1 MVFNVFNEVFLKM
14 RATRAIIH
22 LDAFRRN
29 IRLVRSRIGPGRK
42 LCVPVKADGYGHGAV
57 PLAKT
62 ALEEGA
68 AFLAVATVEEGAELR
83 RAGIDA
89 AILLLSVPIP
99 EEIPELAAHRLTPL
113 VGDPDFVTALNAA
126 AEGSAEPLTVHLK
139 VDTGMGR
146 VGCPPESAADLARLI
161 ATQKGLRLGGVA
173 THLAVSDSLKAED
186 QRYTKEQLGRF
197 SSAVAAI
204 RAAGIDPG
212 LVHAANTGALAF
224 HEDAFFDMVRPGILL
239 YGYAPKGAEKILPV
253 RPVMELVSGVVFIKQ
268 VRKGD
273 SVSYG
278 RTWVADRDTTIATIP
293 VGYGDGLP
301 RRLSGQGFR
310 VRINGAWYP
319 LAGRICMDQCML
331 DLGPGA
337 AVRRWDTVTLFGG
350 DALSAADIA
359 DMLGTIS
366 YEITCGVNKRA
377 PRIYVDP

>member
-1 MVFNVFNEVFLKM
+1 LDVFRHN
-14 RATRAIIH
+14 IH
-22 LDAFRRN
+22 L
-29 IRLVRSRIGPGRK
+29 VRERIGADRK

-89 AILLLSVPIP
+89 AILLLSIPIP
-99 EEIPELAAHRLTPL
+99 QEIPEIIAHRLVPL
-113 VGDPDFVTALNAA
+113 VSDEDFVTELSAKLAA
-126 AEGSAEPLTVHLK
+126 AAGSSGAPLTVHLK

-146 VGCPPESAADLARLI
+146 VGCAPEAAAGLAALI
-161 ATQKGLRLGGVA
+161 AAQPGLRLGGVA
-173 THLAVSDSLKAED
+173 THLAVSDSLDPED
-186 QRYTKEQLGRF
+186 TRYTKEQLRRF
-197 SSAVAAI
+197 SAAVEAI
-204 RAAGIDPG
+204 RAAGVDPG

-224 HEDAFFDMVRPGILL
+224 HGDAFLDMVRPGILL
-239 YGYAPKGAEKILPV
+239 YGYAPAGAEKTLPV
-253 RPVMELVSGVVFIKQ
+253 KPVMELQSRVVFIKR

-278 RTWVADRDTTIATIP
+278 RIWIADRDTVIGTVP

-301 RRLSGQGFR
+301 RRLSGQGFK

-331 DLGPGA
+331 DLGPDTT
-337 AVRRWDTVTLFGG
+337 VRRWDTVTLFGG

-359 DMLGTIS
+359 ETLGTIS
-366 YEITCGVNKRA
+366 YEITCGINKRA
-377 PRIYVDP
+377 PRVYVDP

>member
-1 MVFNVFNEVFLKM
+1 M
-14 RATRAIIH
+14 RATQAIIH

-29 IRLVRSRIGPGRK
+29 IRLVRSRIGAGRK

-57 PLAKT
+57 PLAKA

-99 EEIPELAAHRLTPL
+99 EELPELIARRLTPL
-113 VGDPDFVTALNAA
+113 VGDADFVRALNAA
-126 AEGSAEPLTVHLK
+126 AAGAPEPLTVHLK

-146 VGCPPESAADLARLI
+146 VGCPPESAAELAALI
-161 ATQKGLRLGGVA
+161 AAQRGLRLGGVA
-173 THLAVSDSLKAED
+173 THLAVSDSLERED
-186 QRYTKEQLGRF
+186 QRYTREQLGRF
-197 SSAVAAI
+197 ASAVAAI

-212 LVHAANTGALAF
+212 LVHAANTGAVAF

-239 YGYAPKGAEKILPV
+239 YGYAPAGAEKTLPV

-278 RTWVADRDTTIATIP
+278 RTWIAERDTLIATIP

-301 RRLSGQGFR
+301 RRLSGQGFK
-310 VRINGAWYP
+310 VRINGAWHP
-319 LAGRICMDQCML
+319 LAGRICMDQCMV

-337 AVRRWDTVTLFGG
+337 PVRRWDAVTLFGG
-350 DALSAADIA
+350 DALSAADLA
-359 DMLGTIS
+359 ETLGTIS
-366 YEITCGVNKRA
+366 YEITCGINKRV
-377 PRIYVDP
+377 PRVYVDPGTAGNRH

>member
-1 MVFNVFNEVFLKM
+1 M

-29 IRLVRSRIGPGRK
+29 IRLVRARIGAGRK
-42 LCVPVKADGYGHGAV
+42 LCVPVKADGYGHGAI

-62 ALEEGA
+62 AVEEGA

-83 RAGIDA
+83 RGGIDG

-99 EEIPELAAHRLTPL
+99 EEIPELIAHRLTPL
-113 VGDPDFVTALNAA
+113 VGDAEFVAALAA
-126 AEGSAEPLTVHLK
+126 ASERPADPLTVHLK

-146 VGCPPESAADLARLI
+146 VGCPPESAAELASLI
-161 ATQKGLRLGGVA
+161 AARPGLRLSGVA
-173 THLAVSDSLKAED
+173 THLAVSDSLDPED
-186 QRYTKEQLGRF
+186 RRYTREQLDRF
-197 SSAVAAI
+197 AAAVAAI
-204 RAAGIDPG
+204 RAAGLDPG
-212 LVHAANTGALAF
+212 LVHAANTRAGAV

-239 YGYAPKGAEKILPV
+239 YGYPPAGAEMPAK
-253 RPVMELVSGVVFIKQ
+253 PVMELESRVVFVKQ

-278 RTWVADRDTTIATIP
+278 RTWIASRDTVIATIP

-331 DLGPGA
+331 DLGPDA
-337 AVRRWDTVTLFGG
+337 TVRRWDAVTLFGG
-350 DALSAADIA
+350 DALSAAAIA
-359 DMLGTIS
+359 EMLGTIS
-366 YEITCGVNKRA
+366 YEITCGINKRV
-377 PRIYVDP
+377 PRVYVDP

>member
-1 MVFNVFNEVFLKM
+1 M
-14 RATRAIIH
+14 RATRTIIH
-22 LDAFRRN
+22 LDAFRHN
-29 IRLVRSRIGPGRK
+29 IRLVRSRVGAGRK

-57 PLAKT
+57 PLAKA

-99 EEIPELAAHRLTPL
+99 EELPELVARKLIPL
-113 VGDPDFVTALNAA
+113 VGDAEFVKELAAA
-126 AEGSAEPLTVHLK
+126 AEPSAEPLTVHLK

-146 VGCPPESAADLARLI
+146 VGCPPEGAAELAALI
-161 ATQKGLRLGGVA
+161 AAQRGLRLGGAA
-173 THLAVSDSLKAED
+173 THLAVSDSLAPED
-186 QRYTKEQLGRF
+186 QRHTKEQLGRF
-197 SSAVAAI
+197 AAAVSAI

-212 LVHAANTGALAF
+212 LVHAANTGAVAF

-239 YGYAPKGAEKILPV
+239 YGYAPAGAEKTLPV
-253 RPVMELVSGVVFIKQ
+253 KPVMELASKVVFVKR

-278 RTWVADRDTTIATIP
+278 RTWVADRDTVIATIP

-301 RRLSGQGFR
+301 RRLSGQGFKVR
-310 VRINGAWYP
+310 VNGAWYP

-331 DLGPGA
+331 DLGPDST
-337 AVRRWDTVTLFGG
+337 VRRWDDVVLFGG

-359 DMLGTIS
+359 ELLGTIS
-366 YEITCGVNKRA
+366 YEITCGINKRA
-377 PRIYVDP
+377 PRVYREGQGFP